1 MSDPS
6 SVSGSLAPGSTST
19 AGAPAPAVD
28 PHRVEDLAARRE
40 KALGMGG
47 AAKVAKVHAAGKLTI
62 RERIALLVDAGT
74 FREVGLFAHSDL
86 PDMREKTPAD
96 GKVCGYGA
104 IDGRAVYVSGED
116 ATVLAGSGGRVGVKK
131 DHDAM
136 AYAAQK
142 GFPLVSLGDGGGA
155 RIPDIMGATGMMS
168 MVYPIDGPPRDRVV
182 PFIAAILGECYGGPT
197 WKAAVAD
204 VVIQVK
210 GAIMAVSGPPVL
222 AAATGEVVTGEE
234 IGGWELH
241 AKVTGQVDLFAD
253 SEADCIA
260 LVRRVLSYLPDNARE
275 LPPVLRTGDPA
286 DRRLDDILT
295 VVPERAKVA
304 YDMHKVVTRVFD
316 AGSMLELKPLYDPSL
331 ITALARLDGHS
342 VGVLANNPMQRA
354 GAMGPGACEKAIA
367 FICLCDSFHI
377 PLVFLHDTPGFFVS
391 KAAEEKKMPLK
402 IMTFIEAL
410 HHSTVPRLSVVV
422 RKSYGMAHCNMSGG
436 NMRSD
441 CLVAWPTADV
451 SFMAP
456 EAAANVVFGRKV
468 GDYDDPDGPRAEL
481 IERMRRMNA
490 PWDAAGAGLFDD
502 VIDPRDTRRVLVE
515 ALRRARGPA
524 GDRGRSERR
533 LASWPRMF

>member
-1 MSDPS
+1 MSESPER
-6 SVSGSLAPGSTST
+6 
-19 AGAPAPAVD
+19 PAD
-28 PHRVEDLAARRE
+28 PHRIEDLAGRRE
-40 KALGMGG
+40 KALAMGG
-47 AAKVAKVHAAGKLTI
+47 EGKVARVHAAGRLTV
-62 RERIALLVDAGT
+62 RERIDLLVDGGS
-74 FREVGLFAHSDL
+74 FREVGLLAHSDL
-86 PDMREKTPAD
+86 PDAREKTPAD
-96 GKVCGYGA
+96 GKVCGFA
-104 IDGRAVYVSGED
+104 QLDGRTVYVSGED

-136 AYAAQK
+136 AYAARK

-168 MVYPIDGPPRDRVV
+168 MVYPIDGLPRDRQV
-182 PFIAAILGECYGGPT
+182 PFIATILGECYGGPT

-204 VVIQVK
+204 IVIQVK

-222 AAATGEVVTGEE
+222 AAATGETVTGEE

-241 AKVTGQVDLFAD
+241 AKVTGQVDLFAED
-253 SEADCIA
+253 EKDCMA
-260 LVRRVLSYLPDNARE
+260 LVRRVLSYLPNNAGE
-275 LPPVLRTGDPA
+275 SPPVLRSGDPVN
-286 DRRLDDILT
+286 RRLDDVLAIL
-295 VVPERAKVA
+295 PDRAKVA
-304 YDMHKVVTRVFD
+304 YDMHKILSRVFD
-316 AGSMLELKPLYDPSL
+316 ADSLLELKPLYDPSL
-331 ITALARLDGHS
+331 ITAFARLDGHP

-354 GAMGPGACEKAIA
+354 GAMGPGACEKATA

-377 PLVFLHDTPGFFVS
+377 PLFFFHDTPGFFVS

-441 CLVAWPTADV
+441 YLVAWPTADV

-468 GDYDDPDGPRAEL
+468 DDYDDPEGPRANL
-481 IERMRRMNA
+481 IEQMKRMNS
-490 PWDAAGAGLFDD
+490 PWEAAGTGLFDD
-502 VIDPRDTRRVLVE
+502 VIDPRDTRRVLVD
-515 ALRRARGPA
+515 ALRRALGPQ

>member
-1 MSDPS
+1 MSDSPDR
-6 SVSGSLAPGSTST
+6 
-19 AGAPAPAVD
+19 PAD
-28 PHRVEDLAARRE
+28 PHGTHDLAARRE
-40 KALGMGG
+40 KALAMGG
-47 AAKVAKVHAAGKLTI
+47 ATKVAKLHAAGKLTV
-62 RERIALLVDAGT
+62 RERIDLLLEPGS
-74 FREVGLFAHSDL
+74 FREVGLLAHSDL
-86 PDMREKTPAD
+86 PDARDKTPAD
-96 GKVCGYGA
+96 GKVCGFGVV
-104 IDGRAVYVSGED
+104 DGRTIYVSGED

-136 AYAAQK
+136 TYAAIK

-168 MVYPIDGPPRDRVV
+168 MVYPIDGPPRDRRV
-182 PFIAAILGECYGGPT
+182 PFIATILGECYGGPT
-197 WKAAVAD
+197 WKASVAD
-204 VVIQVK
+204 IVIQVK

-222 AAATGEVVTGEE
+222 AAATGETVTSEE

-241 AKVTGQVDLFAD
+241 ARVTGQVDLFAD
-253 SEADCIA
+253 SEKDCID
-260 LVRRVLSYLPDNARE
+260 LVRRVLAYFPDSADE
-275 LPPVLRTGDPA
+275 LPPVLATGDPA

-295 VVPERAKVA
+295 VLPERAKVA
-304 YDMHKVVTRVFD
+304 YDMHKILTRVFD
-316 AGSMLELKPLYDPSL
+316 AGSLLETKPLYDASL
-331 ITALARLDGHS
+331 ITALARLDGHP

-354 GAMGPGACEKAIA
+354 GAMGPGACEKATA

-377 PLVFLHDTPGFFVS
+377 PLVFFHDTPGFFVS

-441 CLVAWPTADV
+441 CLIAWPTADV

-468 GDYDDPDGPRAEL
+468 DDYADPEGPRSEL
-481 IERMRRMNA
+481 IENMKRMNA
-490 PWDAAGAGLFDD
+490 PWDAAGVRLFDD

-515 ALRRARGPA
+515 ALRRARGPR
-524 GDRGRSERR
+524 GDKGKGERR

>member
-1 MSDPS
+1 
-6 SVSGSLAPGSTST
+6 
-19 AGAPAPAVD
+19 
-28 PHRVEDLAARRE
+28 
-40 KALGMGG
+40 MGG
-47 AAKVAKVHAAGKLTI
+47 PAKVAKLHAAGKLTI
-62 RERIALLVDAGT
+62 RERIDLLVDPGT
-74 FREVGLFAHSDL
+74 FREIGLLAHSDL
-86 PDMREKTPAD
+86 PDAREKTPAD
-96 GKVCGYGA
+96 GKVCGFGRL
-104 IDGRAVYVSGED
+104 DGRTIYVSGED

-136 AYAAQK
+136 SYAALK

-168 MVYPIDGPPRDRVV
+168 MVYPVDGPPRDRRV
-182 PFIAAILGECYGGPT
+182 PFIATILGECYGGPT
-197 WKAAVAD
+197 WKASVAD
-204 VVIQVK
+204 IVIQVK

-222 AAATGEVVTGEE
+222 AAATGEIVTGEE

-241 AKVTGQVDLFAD
+241 AKVTGQVDLFAED
-253 SEADCIA
+253 ESDCMA
-260 LVRRVLSYLPDNARE
+260 LVRRVLSYLPNNADE
-275 LPPVLRTGDPA
+275 LPPVLRTNDPA
-286 DRRLDDILT
+286 DRRLDDILS
-295 VVPERAKVA
+295 VFPDRSRVA
-304 YDMHKVVTRVFD
+304 YDMHKIQTRVFD
-316 AGSMLELKPLYDPSL
+316 AGSLLELKPFYDASL
-331 ITALARLDGHS
+331 VTALARLDGQP
-342 VGVLANNPMQRA
+342 VGVLAKNPML
-354 GAMGPGACEKAIA
+354 GGCAMGPGACEKATA

-377 PLVFLHDTPGFFVS
+377 PLVFFHDTPGFFVS

-436 NMRSD
+436 NMGSD
-441 CLVAWPTADV
+441 YLVAWPTADV

-468 GDYDDPDGPRAEL
+468 DDYDDPEGPRAEL
-481 IERMRRMNA
+481 IERMKRMNG
-490 PWDAAGAGLFDD
+490 PWDAAGIGLFDD

-515 ALRRARGPA
+515 ALARARGPQ

>member
-1 MSDPS
+1 MAQSPPTPPS
-6 SVSGSLAPGSTST
+6 SSSGSAPQPE
-19 AGAPAPAVD
+19 AD
-28 PHRVEDLAARRE
+28 PHRTEDLASRRE
-40 KALGMGG
+40 KALAMGG
-47 AAKVAKVHAAGKLTI
+47 PAKIAKVHAANKLTV
-62 RERIALLVDAGT
+62 RERIALLVDPGS
-74 FREVGLFAHSDL
+74 FREIGLFARSDL
-86 PDMREKTPAD
+86 PEARDKTPAD
-96 GKVCGYGA
+96 GKVCGFGA
-104 IDGRAVYVSGED
+104 VEGRGIYVSGED

-136 AYAAQK
+136 SYAARK

-168 MVYPIDGPPRDRVV
+168 MVYPIDGPPRDRRV
-182 PFIAAILGECYGGPT
+182 PFIAAIMGECYGGPT

-204 VVIQVK
+204 IVIQVK

-241 AKVTGQVDLFAD
+241 ARVTGQVDLFAD
-253 SEADCIA
+253 SEQDCVKQ
-260 LVRRVLSYLPDNARE
+260 VRRVLGYLPDSADE
-275 LPPVLRTGDPA
+275 LPPVARTGDPA
-286 DRRLDDILT
+286 DRRLDDILD
-295 VVPERAKVA
+295 VLPARAKVA
-304 YDMHKVVTRVFD
+304 YDMHKILARIFD
-316 AGSMLELKPLYDPSL
+316 AGSVLETKPFYDASL

-354 GAMGPGACEKAIA
+354 GAMGPGACEKATA

-410 HHSTVPRLSVVV
+410 HHSTVPRLSVVI

-441 CLVAWPTADV
+441 YLVAWPTADV

-468 GDYDDPDGPRAEL
+468 DAFDDPEGPRAAL
-481 IERMRRMNA
+481 IENMKRMNA
-490 PWDAAGAGLFDD
+490 PWDAAGTGLFDD
-502 VIDPRDTRRVLVE
+502 VIDPRDTRRLLVD
-515 ALRRARGPA
+515 ALHRALGPR

>member
-1 MSDPS
+1 MSRPADPPSDP
-6 SVSGSLAPGSTST
+6 
-19 AGAPAPAVD
+19 
-28 PHRVEDLAARRE
+28 HQVEELAARRD
-40 KALGMGG
+40 KALAMGG
-47 AAKVAKVHAAGKLTI
+47 EAKVAKLHAAGKLTV
-62 RERIALLVDAGT
+62 RERVALLVEPGS

-86 PDMREKTPAD
+86 PDAREKTPAD
-96 GKVCGYGA
+96 GKVCGFGA
-104 IDGRAVYVSGED
+104 IEGRAVYVSGDD

-136 AYAAQK
+136 AYAATK

-168 MVYPIDGPPRDRVV
+168 MVYPIDGPPRDRRV
-182 PFIAAILGECYGGPT
+182 PFIATILGECYGGPT
-197 WKAAVAD
+197 WKASVAD

-210 GAIMAVSGPPVL
+210 GAVMAVSGPPVL
-222 AAATGEVVTGEE
+222 AAATGEIVTGEE

-241 AKVTGQVDLFAD
+241 AKGTGQVDLVAD
-253 SEADCIA
+253 DEKGCMG
-260 LVRRVLSYLPDNARE
+260 LVRRVLSYLPDNADER
-275 LPPVLRTGDPA
+275 PPVVRA
-286 DRRLDDILT
+286 DDNPTRRLDDILD
-295 VVPERAKVA
+295 VLPDRAKVA
-304 YDMHKVVTRVFD
+304 YDMHKILTRVFD
-316 AGSMLELKPLYDPSL
+316 EGSLLELKPMYDASL
-331 ITALARLDGHS
+331 ITSFARLAGRP

-354 GAMGPGACEKAIA
+354 GAMGPGACEKATA

-441 CLVAWPTADV
+441 YLVAWPTADV

-468 GDYDDPDGPRAEL
+468 DDYDDPEGPRADL
-481 IERMRRMNA
+481 IEQMKRMNS
-490 PWDAAGAGLFDD
+490 PWEAAGRGLFDD

-515 ALRRARGPA
+515 ALRRAVGPA